1 MIVLITAILIVL
13 VLALLLFPITISLK
27 SVKSGETIEG
37 CLGISW
43 MIFFLSY
50 TITERELAIHIFGR
64 RVFRHIS
71 LEKKPRETEH
81 LKDEEETGN
90 VQPIRDI
97 LYISGPTLQFL
108 KDIIRAFRSKYFD
121 IEFTFGLSD
130 PAHTGILTGFMHAL
144 RNSLG
149 KDFKFTP
156 DFTRKI
162 MEWNVMGKAT
172 IIPIDILASFVKFSA
187 NRKILRFAFQKVTHK
202 AINKTFIIAAN
213 KRDKHEAFCPFSRTY

>member
-13 VLALLLFPITISLK
+13 VLAVLLFPITISLN
-27 SVKSGETIEG
+27 SAKSGETIKG
-37 CLGISW
+37 SLGISW

-50 TITERELAIHIFGR
+50 TSTERLLGIHIFGR
-64 RVFRHIS
+64 RVFHHIS
-71 LEKKPRETEH
+71 LEKKPQETEH
-81 LKDEEETGN
+81 LKDEKETGKIL
-90 VQPIRDI
+90 PIRDI
-97 LYISGPTLQFL
+97 LDISGPILQLF
-108 KDIIRAFRSKYFD
+108 KDIIHAVRYKYFD

-130 PAHTGILTGFMHAL
+130 PAYTGILTGFMHAL
-144 RNSLG
+144 RNSMG

-162 MEWNVMGKAT
+162 LEWNVRGKAT

-187 NRKILRFAFQKVTHK
+187 NRKILRFAFQKVTRK